1 MSKEKTSRGFH
12 PFRKSYAVRPLDLEP
27 EHQVRKIVV
36 NVEEDNGFY
45 REKIEFH
52 SVSSREPQTPQ
63 TGIETKACDLSF
75 MLAHN
80 IDVKHGSVSL
90 PLIYHNP
97 FESFSAAAA
106 AAAALNSASEVI
118 EKSKSESHES

>member
-1 MSKEKTSRGFH
+1 MSKEKTSCAFH
-12 PFRKSYAVRPLDLEP
+12 PFRKAYAVRPLDLEP
-27 EHQVRKIVV
+27 EHIIRKIVV

-45 REKIEFH
+45 REKVEVT

-63 TGIETKACDLSF
+63 TGVETKACDLSF

-90 PLIYHNP
+90 PLVYHNP

-118 EKSKSESHES
+118 DNSKTQQK